1 MSCDNFAPLPAI
13 MYKMI
18 FDNAPATPNTAD
30 SCGKIAFA
38 EFMNSSDT
46 DNAICFVVVFM
57 EEVVWQDDVGFKL
70 FFENV
75 ANGCLTMDDIKL
87 IQSHYL
93 HNLSEE

>member
-1 MSCDNFAPLPAI
+1 
-13 MYKMI
+13 
-18 FDNAPATPNTAD
+18 
-30 SCGKIAFA
+30 
-38 EFMNSSDT
+38 
-46 DNAICFVVVFM
+46 M